1 MRRRQFLALVGSMA
15 IGCPADVV
23 AQKPER
29 VRRIGVLMPFTDG
42 DAVGLR
48 RVKIFTQALQDLG
61 WTDGQNTRIDY
72 RWPGGDIEQIQSLA
86 KELVGSRPDVVVGIG
101 QAPTAALQ
109 QATRTIPIVF
119 GMSIDP
125 VAQGIVESLARPGG
139 NATGF
144 FATEPSLGGKWLELL
159 KEIVPGLRRVAVLFN
174 PETSTGGTSYLH
186 AVETAAPLFSVA
198 VTGAPV
204 HHAGDIELAISSLV
218 REPGGG
224 LIVLPDA
231 FTASHLKQIIE
242 LAARYR
248 LPAIYAGR
256 DYANEGGLMTYGT
269 DTIDLYRR
277 AASYVD
283 QVLKGANPANLPVQA
298 QTKFGLVINL
308 KTAKALGLTVPP
320 SLLDRADEVIE

>member
-1 MRRRQFLALVGSMA
+1 MRRRQFLALLGSMA

-23 AQKPER
+23 AQKPDR
-29 VRRIGVLMPFTDG
+29 VRRIGVLTAG
-42 DAVGLR
+42 SSYGQR
-48 RVKIFTQALQDLG
+48 RAKIFTQALQDLG
-61 WTDGQNTRIDY
+61 WTDGQNIRIDY
-72 RWPGGDIEQIQSLA
+72 RWASSDIEQIQSHA
-86 KELVGSRPDVVVGIG
+86 KELVGSRPDVLVGAG
-101 QAPTAALQ
+101 SAPTAALQ

-119 GMSIDP
+119 LMVTDP
-125 VAQGIVESLARPGG
+125 AAQGIVESLARPGG

-144 FATEPSLGGKWLELL
+144 FALEPSVGGKWLELL
-159 KEIVPGLRRVAVLFN
+159 KEIVPGLRRVAIIFN
-174 PETSTGGTSYLH
+174 PETSTGGTSYLRS
-186 AVETAAPLFSVA
+186 VETAAPLFSVEA
-198 VTGAPV
+198 TGAPV

-224 LIVLPDA
+224 LIVLPDP
-231 FTASHLKQIIE
+231 FTASHYKQIVE

-248 LPAIYAGR
+248 LPAIYAIR
-256 DYANEGGLMTYGT
+256 DYVNEGGLMSYGT
-269 DTIDLYRR
+269 DAVDMYRR

-283 QVLKGANPANLPVQA
+283 QILKGANPANLPVQA